1 VLRSAGVDAYTVSDD
16 LRRKALTLP
25 GVSAAAIHGYDGQAR
40 ERHHIMDAITL
51 TEIPWQGR
59 QLVHLDVRL
68 LQRRELAEGLGQIR
82 QQVSVDVQLLTAQCG
97 VSLTNTEEAYSR
109 IAQSLETYR
118 WSQTP

>member
-1 VLRSAGVDAYTVSDD
+1 MLRSAGVDAYTVSDD

-25 GVSAAAIHGYDGQAR
+25 GASAAAIHGCDGQAR

-68 LQRRELAEGLGQIR
+68 LQRRELAEGLGQRR
-82 QQVSVDVQLLTAQCG
+82 QQARMDVQLQPPNAVFL
-97 VSLTNTEEAYSR
+97 
-109 IAQSLETYR
+109 
-118 WSQTP
+118 